1 VHVLPAGVV
10 GSTAYGLADPD
21 SDVDR
26 FGVFAAPTAA
36 FHGLSFPKES
46 LVSAAPGVTYH
57 EARTYAR
64 LALDGNPT
72 IMELTWLPAY
82 EVTTDPGL
90 EPVTIRSAFLS
101 AKRVREPYLGY
112 ASQQFRRLA
121 GRGDGS
127 FRADTR
133 KRTAKHARHPYQL
146 GRGGRA
152 AVAAGGSRRV
162 RPAVTLSAVQGLGFW
177 SPPRPPSSRPIGSP
191 GGGAR

>member
-1 VHVLPAGVV
+1 MHVLPAGVV

-90 EPVTIRSAFLS
+90 EPVTIQSAFLS
-101 AKRVREPYLGY
+101 AKAGSGALP
-112 ASQQFRRLA
+112 RLRQSAVPAA
-121 GRGDGS
+121 GRS
-127 FRADTR
+127 
-133 KRTAKHARHPYQL
+133 
-146 GRGGRA
+146 
-152 AVAAGGSRRV
+152 
-162 RPAVTLSAVQGLGFW
+162 W
-177 SPPRPPSSRPIGSP
+177 
-191 GGGAR
+191 